1 MVILTFIRR
10 LLILLCI
17 IGILSCLVMW
27 MIADRNNGGS
37 GNTGPIPGKLRISVK
52 SVDERDKLAQKLKA
66 SGHSCEARVE
76 DETRDKV
83 KGYMVVGD
91 FSDDLAKPVSDYLKN
106 NSYSVT
112 LKPDP
117 SKKGWSQ
124 CQVGKAFTSK
134 AQAESVVKKIKSEL
148 AVAFKAE
155 PLYEKIPVKVQVIL
169 IHNIDEDTAKILQE
183 KYKIPADAAKWEQN
197 P

>member
-1 MVILTFIRR
+1 LVILTFIRR

-27 MIADRNNGGS
+27 MIADRNNGS
-37 GNTGPIPGKLRISVK
+37 GNTGPILGKLRISSK

-66 SGHSCEARVE
+66 SGHTCETRVE

-106 NSYSVT
+106 NNYSVT

-124 CQVGKAFTSK
+124 CLVGKAFTSK

-155 PLYEKIPVKVQVIL
+155 PLYEKIPVKVQIIL
-169 IHNIDEDTAKILQE
+169 IRNIDEDTAKTLQE